1 MMIQYLSHGQGPI
14 EGRTP
19 DPYRRVGYVS
29 RFIYSFQSHL
39 SCEMQ
44 TRNKWRQQQQQQ
56 QQQKSPKQ
64 NTIAIRQ
71 SWKKTNKGNDETR
84 IEKKKNKYKIQTKVT
99 SENGRLGPFSL
110 CSQYFFFQNLPDR
123 FFESR
128 STTARKQTKKKQTN
142 KTIGTKEKVN
152 IFLFSFTLI
161 FVVVVV
167 ASPCHVR
174 LTEFERVS
182 CEKKRRFLTHQI
194 AAKSFHALFRSSS
207 PISFS
212 FFFIFC

>member
-99 SENGRLGPFSL
+99 SENGRLGPFSRTYTGVMHRH
-110 CSQYFFFQNLPDR
+110 SSRYVPNIFSSKIFQTDSLNQDQR
-123 FFESR
+123 QQENR
-128 STTARKQTKKKQTN
+128 QKKNKQTKQ
-142 KTIGTKEKVN
+142 
-152 IFLFSFTLI
+152 
-161 FVVVVV
+161 
-167 ASPCHVR
+167 
-174 LTEFERVS
+174 
-182 CEKKRRFLTHQI
+182 
-194 AAKSFHALFRSSS
+194 
-207 PISFS
+207 
-212 FFFIFC
+212 